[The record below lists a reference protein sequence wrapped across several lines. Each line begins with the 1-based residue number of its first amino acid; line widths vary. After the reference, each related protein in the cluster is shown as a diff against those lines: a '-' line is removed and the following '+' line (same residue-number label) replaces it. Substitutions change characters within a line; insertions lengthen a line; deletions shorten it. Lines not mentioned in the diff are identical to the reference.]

1 MDWREAIGAY
11 IKYLERGDSDDF
23 VIKKARYDLEA
34 LVKWA
39 PHDPPLDRE
48 EILRYIDHLAE
59 RGLCG
64 GSRRSKYYRLKGLYV
79 VNEWPWPCTKR
90 DVPRASAPRQETLS
104 EEEMAQFMDFIRAKL
119 RLHLPVRLVV
129 MLGIRRAELVLLRRS
144 EYRRPKI
151 YVHVVK
157 HGLSGWRELDDET
170 CDMIDRHLKDR
181 SDGYEELLVNNNG
194 KPWKVRGLEQ
204 AIYRT
209 LHRADM
215 YRKGL
220 GWHAIRRGY
229 VTWLHRRGV
238 SETELT
244 KLVGWKTP
252 TMVHHYIQI
261 DREETEH
268 KVREVHPFAN
278 KKARTA

>member
-1 MDWREAIGAY
+1 MSWREAIDVY
-11 IKYLERGDSDDF
+11 IKYLERGDSSNF
-23 VIKKARYDLEA
+23 VIKKARYDLEPFA
-34 LVKWA
+34 AWA

-48 EILRYIDHLAE
+48 EILRYIDQLAE

-64 GSRRSKYYRLKGLYV
+64 GSRRTKYYRIKGLYA
-79 VNEWPWPCTKR
+79 VNEWPWPCKKR
-90 DVPRASAPRQETLS
+90 DVPRASTPRQETLT
-104 EEEMAQFMDFIRAKL
+104 EEEMARLMDFIAESPRI
-119 RLHLPVRLVV
+119 HLPIRLAA
-129 MLGIRRAELVLLRRS
+129 MLGNRRAELVLLRRS

-209 LHRADM
+209 LHRAEM

-261 DREETEH
+261 DRVETEH

>member
-1 MDWREAIGAY
+1 MLSSITWPSA
-11 IKYLERGDSDDF
+11 
-23 VIKKARYDLEA
+23 V
-34 LVKWA
+34 
-39 PHDPPLDRE
+39 
-48 EILRYIDHLAE
+48 
-59 RGLCG
+59 CG
-64 GSRRSKYYRLKGLYV
+64 
-79 VNEWPWPCTKR
+79 
-90 DVPRASAPRQETLS
+90 
-104 EEEMAQFMDFIRAKL
+104 
-119 RLHLPVRLVV
+119 
-129 MLGIRRAELVLLRRS
+129 
-144 EYRRPKI
+144 
-151 YVHVVK
+151 
-157 HGLSGWRELDDET
+157 
-170 CDMIDRHLKDR
+170 R
-181 SDGYEELLVNNNG
+181 SDGYDALLVNNNG

-204 AIYRT
+204 AIYLI
-209 LHRADM
+209 LHRAGM

-278 KKARTA
+278 KKDKRTV